1 MILYHG
7 SNMLIEKIELELS
20 KPNKDFGKS
29 FYLSK
34 IVSNDFCKKIFKLQ
48 EKSTIKE
55 ITSRDITQILPQ

>member
-20 KPNKDFGKS
+20 KPNKDFWKG

-34 IVSNDFCKKIFKLQ
+34 IVSNDFCKKNFKLQ
-48 EKSTIKE
+48 ENSSIKE
-55 ITSRDITQILPQ
+55 ITSCDITQILPQ